1 MAEKKIT
8 RKVISKAAP
17 AEKVSKE
24 EIKTSDSVGTKAE
37 ETSPALERYGAGRTK
52 RACFF
57 CQSKTNPSYTDMSI
71 LRRFVTDRAKIVAK
85 TRSNLCSK
93 HQRMATRQIKYA
105 RHLSLLP
112 FSPKV

>member
-24 EIKTSDSVGTKAE
+24 EVKTSGSAGTKAE
-37 ETSPALERYGAGRTK
+37 EGSVPERYGAGRIK

-57 CQSKTNPSYTDMSI
+57 CQSKTNPNYTDVST

-85 TRSNLCSK
+85 TRSNLCSR